1 MAASSSSSSEIL
13 PKSWQVFINFRGA
26 ELRDNFISH
35 LEGALALAGIKYYID
50 TKEVPSEDLSVLFE
64 RIEQSEIALSI
75 FSSKVTEYLNGISK
89 ASGAENVDTFS
100 LGSYEF
106 PYSSLEISV
115 TDVDYG
121 MTPLKRQAMI
131 DELCRVGGEHLNDIS
146 TLSSNG
152 NISSG
157 HIEQSPPHYGIELR
171 LKELEGKIQFD
182 CVETMIVG
190 IVGMPGIGKTTLAET
205 LYRKWEHKFER
216 SMFFP
221 DVSKMASQPGLQ
233 KRLLEELLKDIHYKT
248 GYTENE
254 HEFCK
259 DDLLEKK
266 VFVVIDDVSSKEQL
280 KSLFGQCDWI
290 KKGSKIVITSS
301 DKSLLKELVDD
312 TYVVPRLN
320 SRDSLLW
327 FTNHA
332 FGLDDAEG
340 NFVKLS
346 THFLNYAKG
355 NPLVL
360 RAFGV
365 ELRGKDEAYWEQRI
379 GTLAQS
385 SNKMIQYV
393 LRKRY
398 DELTERQKDAFLDVA
413 CFFKSENVSYVRC
426 LVNSCESKSTMVW
439 HDIRDLQDK
448 FLVNISG
455 GRVEMHDIVCTF
467 AKEIASQALTEENTK
482 VHLMLRNYQDIICWL
497 KNKLEMKNV
506 RGIFLD
512 MSEVPEETI
521 FDSHIFSKMC
531 NLRYLKIC
539 TSACPKQG
547 EGIFTFDIYK
557 EIRLP
562 LHKVRYLHWMK
573 YPWEKLPSDFN
584 PKNLVDLEL
593 PYSSIKQVWVGV
605 KDTPKLKWA
614 NLSYSSKLTNLLG
627 LSNAKNL
634 ERLNL
639 EGCTSLLKLP
649 QEMEN
654 MKSLV
659 FLNMRRCTSLTFL
672 QRMNMSSLKIL
683 ILSEPHGTQG
693 DGFLGKSG
701 SIIFRWN
708 CNKGTPSSHRG
719 SDETCHLKYE
729 RMYRTRESSQTSWKP
744 ESS

>member
-75 FSSKVTEYLNGISK
+75 FSSKYAESNWCLDELVKIMEQVKKEKLRIIPVFFNVKPEEVREQKGEFGLKLYGEGKRKRPNIPNWENALQSVPSKIGLNLSNYRNERELVEKIVDSIKRVLALIPLGTRVTEYLNGISK

-131 DELCRVGGEHLNDIS
+131 DELCRVGGEHLNEIS

-182 CVETMIVG
+182 CVETKIVG

-301 DKSLLKELVDD
+301 DESLLKELVDD

-332 FGLDDAEG
+332 FGLDHAEG

-346 THFLNYAKG
+346 RHFLNYAKG

-365 ELRGKDEAYWEQRI
+365 ELHGKDEAYWEQRI

-512 MSEVPEETI
+512 MSEVPEEMI

-539 TSACPKQG
+539 TSAALSKA
-547 EGIFTFDIYK
+547 
-557 EIRLP
+557 
-562 LHKVRYLHWMK
+562 KV
-573 YPWEKLPSDFN
+573 
-584 PKNLVDLEL
+584 
-593 PYSSIKQVWVGV
+593 
-605 KDTPKLKWA
+605 
-614 NLSYSSKLTNLLG
+614 
-627 LSNAKNL
+627 
-634 ERLNL
+634 
-639 EGCTSLLKLP
+639 
-649 QEMEN
+649 
-654 MKSLV
+654 
-659 FLNMRRCTSLTFL
+659 
-672 QRMNMSSLKIL
+672 
-683 ILSEPHGTQG
+683 
-693 DGFLGKSG
+693 
-701 SIIFRWN
+701 
-708 CNKGTPSSHRG
+708 SSH
-719 SDETCHLKYE
+719 L
-729 RMYRTRESSQTSWKP
+729 TSIRKFAYHYIRYGI
-744 ESS
+744 STG